1 MVRVVSSKQM
11 ASILA
16 EINSY
21 ISYTELQE
29 EKEMYLE
36 ELKEVENDFM
46 KLIHSGVFHDACG
59 KVNGVR
65 SCFDE
70 ITVFVLTEY

>member
-1 MVRVVSSKQM
+1 MVRVVSSKEM

-21 ISYTELQE
+21 IGYTELQE

-70 ITVFVLTEY
+70 IIVFVLTEY

>member
-1 MVRVVSSKQM
+1 M

-21 ISYTELQE
+21 IGYTELQE

-36 ELKEVENDFM
+36 ELREVENDFM

-59 KVNGVR
+59 KVNGIR

-70 ITVFVLTEY
+70 ITLFILTEY

>member
-1 MVRVVSSKQM
+1 MVRVVSSKEM
-11 ASILA
+11 ASILG

-21 ISYTELQE
+21 IDYTELQE

-36 ELKEVENDFM
+36 ELREVENDFM
-46 KLIHSGVFHDACG
+46 KLIQSGVFHDACG

>member
-21 ISYTELQE
+21 IGYTELQE

-36 ELKEVENDFM
+36 ELREVENDFM
-46 KLIHSGVFHDACG
+46 KLIHSGVFHDSCG